1 MRERHEA
8 YLYHVTFNAM
18 HNMAVDDPRKMHA
31 HTFRVG
37 MYAVKKQDANPVF
50 LSNERMLR
58 EYFNKYQGIRLNELQ
73 IFKDVVPT
81 LENMG
86 EIFYKELTSL
96 FEKNGMRLISL
107 EIGDSPVSTYY
118 VGERLLLGSIFNLNE
133 EQAVEDYC
141 RRVRQRDEKKPAGE
155 GERRFGTEE
164 L

>member
-58 EYFNKYQGIRLNELQ
+58 EYFDKYQGIRLNELQ
-73 IFKDVVPT
+73 MFKDVVPT

-86 EIFYKELTSL
+86 EIFYRELQTL
-96 FEKNGMRLISL
+96 FEDNGMHLVSL
-107 EIGDSPVSTYY
+107 EIGDSPVSAYY
-118 VGERLLLGSIFNLNE
+118 VGERLLLGSIFNMNT
-133 EQAVEDYC
+133 EQSVEDYC
-141 RRVRQRDEKKPAGE
+141 RRVRQRYENQPIREDK
-155 GERRFGTEE
+155 RHFGTEE